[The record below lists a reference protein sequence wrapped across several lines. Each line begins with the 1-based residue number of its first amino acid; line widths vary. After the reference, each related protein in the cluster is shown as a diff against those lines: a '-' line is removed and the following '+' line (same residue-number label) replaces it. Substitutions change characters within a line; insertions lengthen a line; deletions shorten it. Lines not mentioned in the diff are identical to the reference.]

1 MREEQTRVLASTQQQ
16 LNWDALGQ
24 LNLLELCIKEAIRM
38 RKELLWL
45 NAMCRVSVC

>member
-38 RKELLWL
+38 NPPLIFLMRK
-45 NAMCRVSVC
+45 VCV